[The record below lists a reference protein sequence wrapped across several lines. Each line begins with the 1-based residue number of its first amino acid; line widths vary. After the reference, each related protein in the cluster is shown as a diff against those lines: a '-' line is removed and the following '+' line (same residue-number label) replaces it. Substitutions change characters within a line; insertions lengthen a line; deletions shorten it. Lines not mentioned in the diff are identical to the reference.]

1 MLTEVD
7 RCSIPKERFP
17 EYETRLAYAKALKNA
32 PRGRRSGTKAQAIID
47 DTARALGDENPPKLR
62 TVQGY
67 VRVLRASGGDA
78 KFLISLHTVSRRRA
92 LRTAQPIVRIMVECP
107 RQAYLI
113 ERKRGV
119 EGKSGTGRVEL
130 GGGREDKKKKREE

>member
-1 MLTEVD
+1 MRISDWSSDVCSSDLPHHEYWERHSKGEIKEIIRFDRNSPLFSREALTEVD
-7 RCSIPKERFP
+7 LLAIPKERFP

-78 KFLISLHTVSRRRA
+78 KFLISLHTVK
-92 LRTAQPIVRIMVECP
+92 I
-107 RQAYLI
+107 
-113 ERKRGV
+113 
-119 EGKSGTGRVEL
+119 
-130 GGGREDKKKKREE
+130 GREHA

>member
-47 DTARALGDENPPKLR
+47 DTAHALGDENPPKLR

-92 LRTAQPIVRIMVECP
+92 LRTAQPRSEEHTSELQSLMRISYAVFC
-107 RQAYLI
+107 L
-113 ERKRGV
+113 
-119 EGKSGTGRVEL
+119 
-130 GGGREDKKKKREE
+130 KKHTNAMLQSDDLY